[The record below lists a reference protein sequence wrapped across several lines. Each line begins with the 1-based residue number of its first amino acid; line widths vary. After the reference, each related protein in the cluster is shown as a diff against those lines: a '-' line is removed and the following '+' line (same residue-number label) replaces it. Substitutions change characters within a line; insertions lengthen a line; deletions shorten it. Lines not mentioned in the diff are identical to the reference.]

1 MLTFLPVHPGHALHV
16 AHQLVGDGVVGG
28 RDGVDVHLWAPQL
41 HFLRQGFGGATNFEA
56 PLARAMQIIEQH
68 PAYEKADVLMISDG
82 DCQLSDHFC
91 QHLHQRKAVL
101 DCMVYSVLCDGQ
113 RVADGF
119 SDEVAVL

>member
-1 MLTFLPVHPGHALHV
+1 MVERGFMPPTAHEFALEDAQHS
-16 AHQLVGDGVVGG
+16 AGL
-28 RDGVDVHLWAPQL
+28 L
-41 HFLRQGFGGATNFEA
+41 HFLRQGFGGGTNFEA

-91 QHLHQRKAVL
+91 QHLHQRKAAL